1 MAPSPDDRR
10 RSLSAEEF
18 GLGPW
23 RSHERE
29 PRTSTGVEVQ
39 RRPPRLSCLGS
50 ATPPRV
56 LSPRLCSAH
65 PDATRLARLTRCGG
79 SSRLCAPRGNGL
91 MGAPLTPLARL
102 VPWESTEIDH
112 RLAAHVPPDHSA
124 VELAESDSVART
136 APRVRSATSRDG
148 NAANEPRTAVMRM
161 CMQSKGGGQQGS
173 RGVRR
178 GAWGAPTLL
187 GTGPR
192 DSGPTATIACV
203 GPATGDGGWPPPAC
217 GPGRGRCRPLW
228 RRPSVA
234 SSPPRQRPCRRPR
247 PSPAPSVC
255 TRGGPE
261 HSAAI
266 HPSPFWPSGSR
277 SRPAPTTRSQ

>member
-1 MAPSPDDRR
+1 MGVHRPRSP
-10 RSLSAEEF
+10 
-18 GLGPW
+18 G
-23 RSHERE
+23 
-29 PRTSTGVEVQ
+29 
-39 RRPPRLSCLGS
+39 SC
-50 ATPPRV
+50 R
-56 LSPRLCSAH
+56 
-65 PDATRLARLTRCGG
+65 AR
-79 SSRLCAPRGNGL
+79 APR
-91 MGAPLTPLARL
+91 
-102 VPWESTEIDH
+102 STTDWCD
-112 RLAAHVPPDHSA
+112 LPPDHSA

-136 APRVRSATSRDG
+136 PPRVRSATSRDG

-178 GAWGAPTLL
+178 GAGGPRLL

-203 GPATGDGGWPPPAC
+203 SPATGDGGWPPPAC

-266 HPSPFWPSGSR
+266 HPSPSWPSGSR
-277 SRPAPTTRSQ
+277 SRRRRPRDLSELQPRPHPPCAGRRSTSREPLRRHRSTLRAASPEVSAADP